1 MGLRD
6 ILVVLDEGP
15 AADERLRLATRIAR
29 EQGAC
34 LSAVFLQSDRP
45 IRSRSTPQG
54 LQNAFT
60 LGSSSILVGATASV
74 EGDACEARIE
84 CLEQHLRDC
93 LRSVD
98 DVGEWYCI
106 RRPEPGALLTLAKAA
121 DLVVIGQVDPN
132 VGANPSWYRPE
143 EILVNCG
150 RPVLMV
156 PYIGTFDAAGRRVLI
171 AWDGSR
177 EAVRAVNDAL
187 PILHPAKRVTL
198 MTVRAQTW
206 DFQPDRI
213 PMQNMVRH
221 LARHGIVAEAD
232 ETLRGDNT
240 VHDVLLS
247 RTVDIAADMI
257 VAGAYHRSP
266 LREALIGGVS
276 RGLLQTMTVPVLM
289 SH

>member
-221 LARHGIVAEAD
+221 LARHGIVAETD

>member
-6 ILVVLDEGP
+6 ILVVLDEDP
-15 AADERLRLATRIAR
+15 ASDARLRLATRIVR

-34 LSAVFLQSDRP
+34 LSAVFLQADRP
-45 IRSRSTPQG
+45 VRSRSAPG

-74 EGDACEARIE
+74 EGDACEARVE
-84 CLEQHLRDC
+84 FFEQRFRDC
-93 LRSVD
+93 LRTVD
-98 DVGEWYCI
+98 DEGEWCCI
-106 RRPEPGALLTLAKAA
+106 RRPEPGTLLMLAKAA
-121 DLVVIGQVDPN
+121 DLVVIGQVNPR

-187 PILHPAKRVTL
+187 PILHPAKSVTL
-198 MTVRAQTW
+198 MTVRARTR
-206 DFQPDRI
+206 DFQPDRM

-257 VAGAYHRSP
+257 VAGAYRRSP

-276 RGLLQTMTVPVLM
+276 RGLLQSMTVPVLM

>member
-1 MGLRD
+1 
-6 ILVVLDEGP
+6 
-15 AADERLRLATRIAR
+15 
-29 EQGAC
+29 
-34 LSAVFLQSDRP
+34 
-45 IRSRSTPQG
+45 
-54 LQNAFT
+54 
-60 LGSSSILVGATASV
+60 LVGATASV

-221 LARHGIVAEAD
+221 LARHGIVAETD